1 MKQLHKQIGFTLQAG
16 FTLIEMMVVVAVM
29 GIVIAIA
36 LPSLRVMIADTQI
49 RSVAE
54 SVRNGLQ
61 LARTEAVKRNAS
73 VRFTLNADNSWQLGC
88 VTVVADLDG
97 DGQADCP
104 AVITQK
110 GVREGG
116 GNAVT
121 IVGAGQATFTSLGTL
136 APAMAQLT
144 LVNFTSST
152 VATGTK
158 PLRITLL
165 GTGGNARMCDPSIV
179 TAGDARAC

>member
-1 MKQLHKQIGFTLQAG
+1 MKQLHKQFGFTQAG
-16 FTLIEMMVVVAVM
+16 FTLIEMMIVVAVM

-36 LPSLRVMIADTQI
+36 LPSLNVMIANTQI

-61 LARTEAVKRNAS
+61 VARTEAVKRNES
-73 VRFTLNADNSWQLGC
+73 VRFTLNANSSWQIGC

-121 IVGAGQATFTSLGTL
+121 VVGAGQATFTSLGTL
-136 APAMAQLT
+136 AALPAPLAQ
-144 LVNFTSST
+144 VDITST
-152 VATGTK
+152 NTAIGTR
-158 PLRITLL
+158 PLRITL
-165 GTGGNARMCDPSIV
+165 GAGGNARMCDPSIV
-179 TAGDARAC
+179 AVGDARAC